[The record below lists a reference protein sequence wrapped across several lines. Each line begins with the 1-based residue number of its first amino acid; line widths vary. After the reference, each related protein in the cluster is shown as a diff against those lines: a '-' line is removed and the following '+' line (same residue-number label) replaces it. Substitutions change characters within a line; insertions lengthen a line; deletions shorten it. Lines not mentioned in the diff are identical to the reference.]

1 MRGLLF
7 MLATAIGISAMGTNV
22 EPYLQQL
29 DHELS
34 MSNVYFAKKEKK
46 IDSLRILMNHAR
58 TPQEQF
64 ERSRAL
70 FLEFS
75 NYSIDSAR
83 VYLTQTENYAR
94 EAGDSIGL
102 MDMRLRQVWFM
113 FHIGVSVE
121 AFNLLNTQDA
131 SQMAPQ
137 LRENYYRQSVSLYS
151 KILNNQIDN
160 PHHERYRQKLRESR
174 DSLMKYA
181 PNDWTIVA
189 DDMLDRGD
197 CQGAIDLYKKNY
209 SDDCQEPGA
218 GIVFFFMSKVY
229 KQLNDV
235 ENQKKYLA
243 LSAIADIRSGTREY
257 RSLNDLA
264 LILYEEGD
272 IQRAHHYI
280 FKSVEDANDSSS
292 SFRIMEASKLLP
304 IIESAYQHQ
313 KNKVSTLLRWL
324 IVVAVLMLLILAI
337 DIFFLIRKNK
347 QLHIMHNKLE
357 DSNRQLTISNSIRR
371 EYIVRFINLC
381 QSYLNS
387 MENYRKSLNK
397 TAARR
402 NFDELY
408 EAIKSTRY
416 INEEIGSFYANFD
429 EAFLKIYPTF
439 VEEVNNMLRPEEQIV
454 TPLNDKLTTELRILA
469 LLRLGINDSKDIA
482 TFLRCSNSTIYNYR
496 TKMRNKAIDRDSFE
510 EKIIYKKEEN
520 QA

>member
-1 MRGLLF
+1 
-7 MLATAIGISAMGTNV
+7 
-22 EPYLQQL
+22 
-29 DHELS
+29 
-34 MSNVYFAKKEKK
+34 
-46 IDSLRILMNHAR
+46 
-58 TPQEQF
+58 
-64 ERSRAL
+64 
-70 FLEFS
+70 
-75 NYSIDSAR
+75 
-83 VYLTQTENYAR
+83 
-94 EAGDSIGL
+94 
-102 MDMRLRQVWFM
+102 
-113 FHIGVSVE
+113 
-121 AFNLLNTQDA
+121 
-131 SQMAPQ
+131 
-137 LRENYYRQSVSLYS
+137 
-151 KILNNQIDN
+151 
-160 PHHERYRQKLRESR
+160 
-174 DSLMKYA
+174 
-181 PNDWTIVA
+181 
-189 DDMLDRGD
+189 
-197 CQGAIDLYKKNY
+197 
-209 SDDCQEPGA
+209 
-218 GIVFFFMSKVY
+218 MSKVY

-347 QLHIMHNKLE
+347 QLHVMHNKLE

-397 TAARR
+397 TVARR

-454 TPLNDKLTTELRILA
+454 TPSNDKLTTELRILA

>member
-1 MRGLLF
+1 

-94 EAGDSIGL
+94 EAG
-102 MDMRLRQVWFM
+102 
-113 FHIGVSVE
+113 
-121 AFNLLNTQDA
+121 
-131 SQMAPQ
+131 
-137 LRENYYRQSVSLYS
+137 
-151 KILNNQIDN
+151 
-160 PHHERYRQKLRESR
+160 
-174 DSLMKYA
+174 
-181 PNDWTIVA
+181 
-189 DDMLDRGD
+189 
-197 CQGAIDLYKKNY
+197 
-209 SDDCQEPGA
+209 
-218 GIVFFFMSKVY
+218 
-229 KQLNDV
+229 
-235 ENQKKYLA
+235 
-243 LSAIADIRSGTREY
+243 
-257 RSLNDLA
+257 
-264 LILYEEGD
+264 
-272 IQRAHHYI
+272 
-280 FKSVEDANDSSS
+280 
-292 SFRIMEASKLLP
+292 
-304 IIESAYQHQ
+304 
-313 KNKVSTLLRWL
+313 
-324 IVVAVLMLLILAI
+324 
-337 DIFFLIRKNK
+337 
-347 QLHIMHNKLE
+347 
-357 DSNRQLTISNSIRR
+357 
-371 EYIVRFINLC
+371 
-381 QSYLNS
+381 
-387 MENYRKSLNK
+387 
-397 TAARR
+397 
-402 NFDELY
+402 
-408 EAIKSTRY
+408 
-416 INEEIGSFYANFD
+416 SFYANFD

-454 TPLNDKLTTELRILA
+454 TPSNDKLTTELRILA

>member
-1 MRGLLF
+1 

-137 LRENYYRQSVSLYS
+137 LRENYYRQSVS
-151 KILNNQIDN
+151 
-160 PHHERYRQKLRESR
+160 
-174 DSLMKYA
+174 
-181 PNDWTIVA
+181 
-189 DDMLDRGD
+189 
-197 CQGAIDLYKKNY
+197 
-209 SDDCQEPGA
+209 
-218 GIVFFFMSKVY
+218 
-229 KQLNDV
+229 
-235 ENQKKYLA
+235 
-243 LSAIADIRSGTREY
+243 
-257 RSLNDLA
+257 
-264 LILYEEGD
+264 
-272 IQRAHHYI
+272 
-280 FKSVEDANDSSS
+280 
-292 SFRIMEASKLLP
+292 
-304 IIESAYQHQ
+304 
-313 KNKVSTLLRWL
+313 
-324 IVVAVLMLLILAI
+324 
-337 DIFFLIRKNK
+337 
-347 QLHIMHNKLE
+347 
-357 DSNRQLTISNSIRR
+357 
-371 EYIVRFINLC
+371 
-381 QSYLNS
+381 
-387 MENYRKSLNK
+387 
-397 TAARR
+397 
-402 NFDELY
+402 
-408 EAIKSTRY
+408 
-416 INEEIGSFYANFD
+416 SFYANFD

-454 TPLNDKLTTELRILA
+454 TPSNDKLTTELRILA